1 MRLAIIADIHGNL
14 PALEAVLARIEE
26 LHVDRTLVLGDI
38 VVGSPDSLA
47 CWQRVKALACPVLRG
62 NHERYVCDLGTER
75 AKPEWS
81 LPQFG
86 PVRYAAAQLGETAR
100 RELAVLPATLRLPE
114 APDVLFVHG
123 SARNDSDL
131 VFPYT
136 RAAELEPMFAGTR
149 ERWLIRGHNHYPG
162 VYLWGERRIVTVG
175 SVGLPLDGTP
185 SAQFTLLERTTGD
198 WVVQQISVTY
208 DIAAAVRRFSESG
221 YLNAAGPMARLF
233 MREVETAAFHIVPFL
248 KWQKEQN
255 SRGEIIPLAE
265 AVEQFLQR

>member
-47 CWQRVKALACPVLRG
+47 CWLRVKALGCPVLRG

-86 PVRYAAAQLGETAR
+86 PVRYAAAQLGAAAR
-100 RELAVLPATLRLPE
+100 RELAVLPASLRLPE

-131 VFPYT
+131 IFPYT
-136 RAAELEPMFAGTR
+136 SAAELEPMFADTT
-149 ERWLIRGHNHYPG
+149 ERWLIRGHNHYAG
-162 VYLWGERRIVTVG
+162 VYLWGDRRIVTVG

-185 SAQFTLLERTTGD
+185 SAQFTVLERTTGD
-198 WVVQQISVTY
+198 LNVQQLSVTY
-208 DIAAAVRRFSESG
+208 DIAAALRRFNESG
-221 YLNAAGPMARLF
+221 YLEAAGPMARLF

-248 KWQKEQN
+248 KWQKELAAC
-255 SRGEIIPLAE
+255 GETLPFAD
-265 AVEQFLQR
+265 AVERFLRR